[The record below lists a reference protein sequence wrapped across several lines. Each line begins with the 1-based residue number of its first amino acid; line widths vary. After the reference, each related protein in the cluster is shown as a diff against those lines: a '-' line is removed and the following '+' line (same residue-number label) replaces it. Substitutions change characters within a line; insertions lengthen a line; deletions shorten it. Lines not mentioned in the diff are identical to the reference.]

1 MIEQPKS
8 TYNLIMGLKLKA
20 VLMIFLAIF
29 ISKPLFA
36 QMILQ
41 KVTYSKQELEH
52 GKKIYQLLKQ
62 VKLNRLNLA
71 LAKRLNKSLKDK
83 ASTFR
88 PYRAWVQDVI
98 SVYQVSKLQNFSSCE
113 NILNKKYEDNLY
125 QPLNK
130 YCYLKFINIY
140 QNASGQLFKKY
151 QHLFE
156 RYLPYYLFPLK
167 KYFVN
172 FLKKISNK
180 KDFSIM
186 VSNKTLQAY
195 SGGSYSGKQ

>member
-1 MIEQPKS
+1 
-8 TYNLIMGLKLKA
+8 MGLKLQA
-20 VLMIFLAIF
+20 VLMIFLTIP
-29 ISKPLFA
+29 INTHLFA
-36 QMILQ
+36 QTILQ

-52 GKKIYQLLKQ
+52 GKKTYQLLKQ
-62 VKLNRLNLA
+62 VKLNRPNLA
-71 LAKRLNKSLKDK
+71 LAKRLNKSLKNK

-98 SVYQVSKLQNFSSCE
+98 SVYKVSKLQSFSSCE
-113 NILNKKYEDNLY
+113 NILNKKHEDNLY

-140 QNASGQLFKKY
+140 QSSPGQLFKKY

-167 KYFVN
+167 KIFRKFY
-172 FLKKISNK
+172 KKNI
-180 KDFSIM
+180 
-186 VSNKTLQAY
+186 
-195 SGGSYSGKQ
+195 